1 MDCVKEDQ
9 TIFLKMKLTINNFL
23 NFKIM
28 KKVIFSLVL
37 LLTVTTAFGQKKN
50 VSKARNLALMETPD
64 FKGAREAILPALED
78 PSTATDAKTW
88 HVAGLIGYK
97 ENEEYFKQMALGK
110 DVDFV
115 KKGKIV
121 MESYQYFLK
130 AYELDQNSY
139 NKKGKK
145 LKPKF
150 EKDIKNKIKEYFDEK
165 HNLFYYAATLFDEKK
180 DYAAAMKAFDT
191 YLEIPQLPFMK
202 DVVTIDS
209 TYNQVKY
216 FNALAARNLE
226 MWDRAIE
233 IHEEIKDGDY
243 ETANIYKLL
252 YEEYVQ
258 LKDTVSFLR
267 TLKSGFEKMPEDPWF
282 IQNLINY
289 YLSNNLTDESK
300 MYIDKAI
307 EMSPNEAVYYYIKAK
322 IYEIEE
328 DDANARLFYNKTLEL
343 DPNYYA
349 DAHAG
354 LGVLIINQGEKILDD
369 AAYKS
374 DKEYNLA
381 REQANA
387 LFKSAIAYFIKA
399 SEINPEETIYKRNLR
414 TLYYRLDMSKEL
426 EEIEKELGY

>member
-1 MDCVKEDQ
+1 
-9 TIFLKMKLTINNFL
+9 
-23 NFKIM
+23 M

-37 LLTVTTAFGQKKN
+37 LLTVTIAFGQKKN

-78 PSTATDAKTW
+78 PSTATDARTW

-97 ENEEYFKQMALGK
+97 ENEEYFKQMALGR

-233 IHEEIKDGDY
+233 IHEEIKDQGY
-243 ETANIYKLL
+243 ETGNVYKLL
-252 YEEYVQ
+252 YDEYVH
-258 LKDTVSFLR
+258 LNDTVNFLR
-267 TLKSGFEKMPEDPWF
+267 ILKEGVEKMPADPWF

-289 YLSNNLTDESK
+289 YLSMNNIEESK
-300 MYIDKAI
+300 LYIDKAI
-307 EMSPNEAVYYYIKAK
+307 EISPNEAVYYYIKAK
-322 IYEIEE
+322 IFEMEE
-328 DDANARLFYNKTLEL
+328 DNENTKLYYDKTLEL
-343 DPNYYA
+343 DPNYA
-349 DAHAG
+349 DAYAG
-354 LGVLIINQGEKILDD
+354 IGVLIISQGEKILND

-374 DKEYNLA
+374 DREYNLA
-381 REQANA
+381 RKQANE
-387 LFKSAIAYFIKA
+387 LFKSAIDYFVKA
-399 SEINPEETIYKRNLR
+399 SEISPEETLYKRNLR

>member
-1 MDCVKEDQ
+1 
-9 TIFLKMKLTINNFL
+9 
-23 NFKIM
+23 M

-37 LLTVTTAFGQKKN
+37 LLTVTIAFGQKKN

-78 PSTATDAKTW
+78 PSTATDARTW

-97 ENEEYFKQMALGK
+97 ENEEYFKQMALGR

-180 DYAAAMKAFDT
+180 DYAAAMKAFET
-191 YLEIPQLPFMK
+191 YLEIPELPFMK
-202 DVVTIDS
+202 DYVTIDS
-209 TYNQVKY
+209 TYLQVKY
-216 FNALAARNLE
+216 FNALAARNIE
-226 MWDRAIE
+226 MWDKAIQ
-233 IHEEIKDGDY
+233 IHEEIKDQGY
-243 ETANIYKLL
+243 ETGNVYKLL
-252 YEEYVQ
+252 YDEYVH
-258 LKDTVSFLR
+258 LNDTVNFLR
-267 TLKSGFEKMPEDPWF
+267 ILKEGVEKMPADPWF

-289 YLSNNLTDESK
+289 YLSMNNIEESK
-300 MYIDKAI
+300 LYIDKAI
-307 EMSPNEAVYYYIKAK
+307 EISPNEAVYYYIKAK
-322 IYEIEE
+322 IFEMEE
-328 DDANARLFYNKTLEL
+328 DNENTKLYYDKTLEL
-343 DPNYYA
+343 DPNYA
-349 DAHAG
+349 DAYAG
-354 LGVLIINQGEKILDD
+354 IGVLIISQGEKILND

-374 DKEYNLA
+374 DREYNLA
-381 REQANA
+381 RKQANE
-387 LFKSAIAYFIKA
+387 LFKSAIDYFVKA
-399 SEINPEETIYKRNLR
+399 SEISPEETLYKRNLR

>member
-1 MDCVKEDQ
+1 M
-9 TIFLKMKLTINNFL
+9 FLKMKLTINNFL

-28 KKVIFSLVL
+28 KKVIFSLIL

-64 FKGAREAILPALED
+64 FKGAMEAILPALED

-88 HVAGLIGYK
+88 QVAGLIGYK

-115 KKGKIV
+115 KKGEAV
-121 MESYQYFLK
+121 MQSYQYLLK
-130 AYELDQNSY
+130 AYDLDQNRF

-180 DYAAAMKAFDT
+180 DYVGAMKAFDT
-191 YLEIPQLPFMK
+191 YLEIPELPFMK

-209 TYNQVKY
+209 TYIQVQY

-226 MWDRAIE
+226 MWDKAIK
-233 IHEEIKDGDY
+233 IHEEIKDGEY
-243 ETANIYKLL
+243 ENANVYKLL

-258 LKDTVSFLR
+258 VKDTANFLK
-267 TLKSGFEKMPEDPWF
+267 TLEDGFEKMPEDPWF

-289 YLSNNLTDESK
+289 YLSNNLTADSK
-300 MYIDKAI
+300 VYIDKAI
-307 EMSPNEAVYYYIKAK
+307 EISPNEAVYYYIKAK
-322 IYEIEE
+322 IFEIEE
-328 DDANARLFYNKTLEL
+328 DDANARQLYDKTLEL
-343 DPNYYA
+343 DPNYA
-349 DAHAG
+349 DAYAG
-354 LGVLIINQGEKILDD
+354 IGVLIINQGEKILDD

-381 REQANA
+381 KKQANE
-387 LFKSAIAYFIKA
+387 LFKSAIDYFIKA
-399 SEINPEETIYKRNLR
+399 NEINPEETIYKRNLK

>member
-1 MDCVKEDQ
+1 
-9 TIFLKMKLTINNFL
+9 MKLTINNFL

-37 LLTVTTAFGQKKN
+37 LLTVTIAFGQKKN

-78 PSTATDAKTW
+78 PSTATDARTW

-97 ENEEYFKQMALGK
+97 ENEEYFKQMALGR

-233 IHEEIKDGDY
+233 IHEEIKDQGY
-243 ETANIYKLL
+243 ETGNVYKLL
-252 YEEYVQ
+252 YDEYVH
-258 LKDTVSFLR
+258 LNDTVNFLR
-267 TLKSGFEKMPEDPWF
+267 ILKEGVEKMPADPWF

-289 YLSNNLTDESK
+289 YLSMNNIEESK
-300 MYIDKAI
+300 LYIDKAI
-307 EMSPNEAVYYYIKAK
+307 EISPNEAVYYYIKAK
-322 IYEIEE
+322 IFEMEE
-328 DDANARLFYNKTLEL
+328 DNENTKLYYDKTLEL
-343 DPNYYA
+343 DPNYA
-349 DAHAG
+349 DAYAG
-354 LGVLIINQGEKILDD
+354 IGVLIISQGEKILND

-374 DKEYNLA
+374 DREYNLA
-381 REQANA
+381 RKQANE
-387 LFKSAIAYFIKA
+387 LFKSAIDYFVKA
-399 SEINPEETIYKRNLR
+399 SEISPEETLYKRNLR